1 MYRFLF
7 FLLLSQSC
15 IAQTV
20 AKVLVVPLKDSHI
33 YFEQK
38 SEKVLQ
44 RNRVKEDS
52 ARKII
57 TNHAVSR
64 LNSNLFGCEILWS
77 NQFPEL
83 NFLLDSVAVMETF
96 GSFYY
101 TREAGSDA
109 FEKLITTAATKDI
122 RKLYYGRL
130 LSNKEINAIKKV
142 IDAQKLDYILLI
154 NRFDINAPGFFPHQ
168 ICYHVEVYD
177 KEMHLIFGGKS
188 GTAYDFSKKIY
199 FGVLNYYY
207 KNAADDVFAQVKNLL
222 KR

>member
-1 MYRFLF
+1 MRLVF
-7 FLLLSQSC
+7 FILLLSQSC

-20 AKVLVVPLKDSHI
+20 AKVLVVPLKGSHI
-33 YFEQK
+33 YFEHK

-44 RNRVKEDS
+44 RNRVSEDS

-57 TNHAVSR
+57 TNHALSR
-64 LNSNLFGCEILWS
+64 LNSNLTGCEILWS

-96 GSFYY
+96 VSFYY
-101 TREAGSDA
+101 TGETSSDG
-109 FEKLITTAATKDI
+109 FQKLITAVDKDI
-122 RKLYYGRL
+122 RKLYYGRVL
-130 LSNKEINAIKKV
+130 TNKEVNAIKKV
-142 IDAQKLDYILLI
+142 IVAEKLDYVILI
-154 NRFDINAPGFFPHQ
+154 NRFDINSPGFYPHQ

-177 KEMHLIFGGKS
+177 KEMRLIFGGKS

-207 KNAADDVFAQVKNLL
+207 KNAADDVFEQVKNLL
-222 KR
+222 KQ